1 MRQGGSVGDSTR
13 AVVKLTCLASK
24 ERH

>member
-1 MRQGGSVGDSTR
+1 MRQGGSVGDSRR